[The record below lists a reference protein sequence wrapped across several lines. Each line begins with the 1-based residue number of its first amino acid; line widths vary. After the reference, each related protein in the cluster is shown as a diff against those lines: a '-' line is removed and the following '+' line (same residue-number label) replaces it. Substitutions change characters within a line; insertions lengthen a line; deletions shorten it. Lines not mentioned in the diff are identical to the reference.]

1 MRAFIIDR
9 YGRRSGGRI
18 VEMPEPRLGGDDVLV
33 QVYSAGVNLLDS
45 KIRNGEFK
53 LILPYR
59 PPFILGHDVA
69 GVVVRVGAG
78 VKRFKAGDE
87 VYSRPADRRGG
98 TFAEFIAV
106 QEKYLPLK
114 PKVLTMDAAASVPL

>member
-18 VEMPEPRLGGDDVLV
+18 AEMPEPRLGGEDVLV
-33 QVYSAGVNLLDS
+33 QVYAAGVNRLDS

-69 GVVVRVGAG
+69 GVVIRVGAG
-78 VKRFKAGDE
+78 VKQFKAGDE
-87 VYSRPADRRGG
+87 VYSRPADRRVG

-106 QEKYLPLK
+106 PGKDLALK
-114 PKVLTMDAAASVPL
+114 PKVL